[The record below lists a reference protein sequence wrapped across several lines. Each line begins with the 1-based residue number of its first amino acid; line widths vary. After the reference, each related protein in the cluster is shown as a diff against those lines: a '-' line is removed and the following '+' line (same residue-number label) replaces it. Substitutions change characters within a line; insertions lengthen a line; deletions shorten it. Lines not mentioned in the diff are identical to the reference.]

1 MPLEDEFGDVIGKAR
16 RGHGL
21 SPAAVASAVGVTEDA
36 LAAMESYERLPTRD
50 EVGQFARLFA
60 LPADRLWDIATEA
73 WDAPPVPLTTAPPAS
88 LRIEC
93 VTLPYPVHCFLVAAA
108 DDSCLVIDTGTEAGP
123 LLAKIRETGWQ
134 VAAILITHGHGD
146 HTGGLTA
153 VQRATG
159 APVYIGA
166 ADASA
171 AAHLP
176 SDAVHHLDTDRQ
188 LSWGSLAG
196 QSRTTDSHMM
206 CGSGQPLAAEAIPT
220 PGHTPGSISY
230 LIGGAAFVG
239 DTMFAGSAGGTR
251 SPAAYQDI
259 LRSVRE
265 RLLQLPP
272 ETPVFPAHGPATTIA
287 NERARNPFA

>member
-1 MPLEDEFGDVIGKAR
+1 MSLEDEFGDVIGKAR
-16 RGHGL
+16 RGQGL
-21 SPAAVASAVGVTEDA
+21 SPSAAAAAVGVTEDA

-50 EVGQFARLFA
+50 EVAQFARLLS

-73 WDAPPVPLTTAPPAS
+73 WDAPAVPLQTAT
-88 LRIEC
+88 LRIAC

-108 DDSCLVIDTGTEAGP
+108 DGSCLVIDTGTEAGP
-123 LLAKIRETGWQ
+123 LLARIRETGWQ

-146 HTGGLTA
+146 HTGGLTE

-159 APVYIGA
+159 APVYIGDP
-166 ADASA
+166 DASA
-171 AAHLP
+171 AAHVP
-176 SDAVHHLDTDRQ
+176 PDAVHRIAADRQ
-188 LSWGSLAG
+188 FSWGSLAA
-196 QSRTTDSHMM
+196 QAM
-206 CGSGQPLAAEAIPT
+206 LT
-220 PGHTPGSISY
+220 PGHTPGSVSY
-230 LIGGAAFVG
+230 LIDGTAFVG

-287 NERARNPFA
+287 NEQARNPFA

>member
-21 SPAAVASAVGVTEDA
+21 SLSDVAAAVGLTEDG
-36 LAAMESYERLPTRD
+36 LTAMERYERIPTRD
-50 EVGQFARLFA
+50 EVEQFARLFS

-73 WDAPPVPLTTAPPAS
+73 WDAPTVPLSTAT
-88 LRIEC
+88 LRIVC
-93 VTLPYPVHCFLVAAA
+93 ITLPYPVHCFLVTAA
-108 DDSCLVIDTGTEAGP
+108 DGSCLVIDTGTEPGP
-123 LLAKIRETGWQ
+123 LLAEIRATGWR

-146 HTGGLTA
+146 HTGGLTE
-153 VQRATG
+153 VQRVTG

-171 AAHLP
+171 AAHVP
-176 SDAVHHLDTDRQ
+176 SDAVYRIEADRQ
-188 LSWGSLAG
+188 LSWGSLAA
-196 QSRTTDSHMM
+196 Q
-206 CGSGQPLAAEAIPT
+206 AILT
-220 PGHTPGSISY
+220 PGHTPGSVTY
-230 LIGGAAFVG
+230 LVDGTAFVG

-265 RLLQLPP
+265 RLLRLPP

-287 NERARNPFA
+287 NEQARNPFA

>member
-21 SPAAVASAVGVTEDA
+21 SPAAVAAAAGLTEDA
-36 LAAMESYERLPTRD
+36 LAAMESYERMPTRA
-50 EVGQFARLFA
+50 EVDQFARLLS

-73 WDAPPVPLTTAPPAS
+73 WDAPPVPLMTGPPAS

-123 LLAKIRETGWQ
+123 LLAKLRETGWR

-146 HTGGLTA
+146 HTGGLTET
-153 VQRATG
+153 QRATG
-159 APVYIGA
+159 APVYIGT

-171 AAHLP
+171 AAHVP
-176 SDAVHHLDTDRQ
+176 PDAVHTIVADRQ
-188 LSWGSLAG
+188 LSWGSLA
-196 QSRTTDSHMM
+196 
-206 CGSGQPLAAEAIPT
+206 AETIPT

-265 RLLQLPP
+265 RLLRLPS

-287 NERARNPFA
+287 NEQARNPFA

>member
-21 SPAAVASAVGVTEDA
+21 SPSAVASAVGLTEDA
-36 LAAMESYERLPTRD
+36 LAAIERYERLPTRD
-50 EVGQFARLFA
+50 EVGQFARLFS

-73 WDAPPVPLTTAPPAS
+73 WDAPPVPLMTRPPAP

-108 DDSCLVIDTGTEAGP
+108 DGSCLAIDTGTEAGP
-123 LLAKIRETGWQ
+123 LLAKIRETGGR

-146 HTGGLTA
+146 HTGGLTE
-153 VQRATG
+153 VQRVTG

-171 AAHLP
+171 AAHVP
-176 SDAVHHLDTDRQ
+176 PDAVHRIDADRQ
-188 LSWGSLAG
+188 LSWGSLAA
-196 QSRTTDSHMM
+196 Q
-206 CGSGQPLAAEAIPT
+206 AIPT
-220 PGHTPGSISY
+220 PGHTPGSLSY
-230 LIGGAAFVG
+230 LIGRAAFVG

-265 RLLQLPP
+265 RLLRLPP
-272 ETPVFPAHGPATTIA
+272 ETPVFPAHGPATTVA
-287 NERARNPFA
+287 NEQDRNPFA

>member
-16 RGHGL
+16 RGHDL
-21 SPAAVASAVGVTEDA
+21 SPSAVASAVGLTEDA
-36 LAAMESYERLPTRD
+36 LAAIERYERLPTRD
-50 EVGQFARLFA
+50 EVGQFARLFS
-60 LPADRLWDIATEA
+60 LPADRLWDVATEA
-73 WDAPPVPLTTAPPAS
+73 WDAPPVPLTTHPPAS

-108 DDSCLVIDTGTEAGP
+108 DGSCLVIDTGTEAGP
-123 LLAKIRETGWQ
+123 LLAKIRETGWR

-146 HTGGLTA
+146 HTGGLTE

-159 APVYIGA
+159 APVYVGA

-171 AAHLP
+171 AAHVP
-176 SDAVHHLDTDRQ
+176 PDAVHRIDAPRQ
-188 LSWGSLAG
+188 LSWGSLA
-196 QSRTTDSHMM
+196 
-206 CGSGQPLAAEAIPT
+206 AETILT
-220 PGHTPGSISY
+220 PGHTPGSITY
-230 LIGGAAFVG
+230 LLGGAAFVG

-251 SPAAYQDI
+251 SPAAYQAI

-265 RLLQLPP
+265 RLLRLPP

>member
-21 SPAAVASAVGVTEDA
+21 SPSAVASAVGLAEDA
-36 LAAMESYERLPTRD
+36 LAAIERYERLPTRD
-50 EVGQFARLFA
+50 EVGQFARLFS

-73 WDAPPVPLTTAPPAS
+73 WDAPSVPLTTRPPAS

-108 DDSCLVIDTGTEAGP
+108 DGSCLVIDTGTEAGP
-123 LLAKIRETGWQ
+123 LLAKIRETTWQ

-146 HTGGLTA
+146 HTGGLTE

-171 AAHLP
+171 AAHVP
-176 SDAVHHLDTDRQ
+176 PDAVHRIDADRQ
-188 LSWGSLAG
+188 LSWGSLAA
-196 QSRTTDSHMM
+196 Q
-206 CGSGQPLAAEAIPT
+206 AIPT
-220 PGHTPGSISY
+220 PGHTPGSLSY
-230 LIGGAAFVG
+230 LIGRAAFVG

-265 RLLQLPP
+265 RLLRLPP
-272 ETPVFPAHGPATTIA
+272 ETPVFPAHGPATTVA
-287 NERARNPFA
+287 NEQDRNPFA